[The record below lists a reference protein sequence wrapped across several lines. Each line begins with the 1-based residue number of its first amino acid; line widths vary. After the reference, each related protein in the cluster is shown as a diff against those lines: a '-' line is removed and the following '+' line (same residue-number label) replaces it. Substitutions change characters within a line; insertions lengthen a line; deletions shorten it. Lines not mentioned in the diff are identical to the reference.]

1 MLNNFKVTFR
11 GMEII
16 PTLKHGTMYD
26 ILNYDIDKLHVGVL
40 FDNYL
45 YQTIYNREDYED
57 RVKRLA
63 LEKLE
68 ELYNEAYM

>member
-1 MLNNFKVTFR
+1 MLNNFKINFR
-11 GMEII
+11 GIEVI
-16 PTLKHGTMYD
+16 PTIEHTPMYD
-26 ILNYDIDKLHVGVL
+26 TLNYDIDRLHVSIA
-40 FDNYL
+40 FDNHL
-45 YQTIYNREDYED
+45 YQTIYNREEYED

>member
-16 PTLKHGTMYD
+16 PTLKHETMYD
-26 ILNYDIDKLHVGVL
+26 TLDYDIDKLHVGVA
-40 FDNYL
+40 FNNHL

-57 RVKRLA
+57 SVKRLA
-63 LEKLE
+63 LERLE
-68 ELYNEAYM
+68 VLYHEAYM

>member
-1 MLNNFKVTFR
+1 MLNNFKITFR
-11 GMEII
+11 GMEVI
-16 PTLKHGTMYD
+16 PTLEHRPMYD
-26 ILNYDIDKLHVGVL
+26 LLNYDIDRLHVSII
-40 FDNYL
+40 FDNVL
-45 YQTIYNREDYED
+45 YQTIYSKLDYEE